1 MNPQKIGLLG
11 GTFDPVHYGHLQ
23 LAEAALRE
31 CGLDQVVFIPAAE
44 PPHKD
49 RTAVSSFVHR
59 LAMLELATEK
69 RQEFVC
75 NAIEGLLP
83 KPSYT
88 IDTLKVLQ
96 GQYGRDQCLYF
107 MIGADAFLEI
117 LSWKLHEDVLR
128 SVHIILSKRKGYT
141 GAPLADLLKNL
152 GYKHKQGL
160 WQATDGKKD
169 MYILRKIPVA
179 QSSSNIRAMID
190 TGQSVAQFL
199 PPSVILYIEKNKLYQ
214 Q

>member
-1 MNPQKIGLLG
+1 MRSPKIGLLG
-11 GTFDPVHYGHLQ
+11 GTFDPVHHGHLQ
-23 LAEAALRE
+23 LAEAAIIE

-49 RTAVSSFVHR
+49 STAVSSFAHR
-59 LAMLELATEK
+59 LAMLQLATES

-96 GQYGRDQCLYF
+96 QQYDKGHCLYF
-107 MIGADAFLEI
+107 MIGADAFLDI
-117 LSWKLHEDVLR
+117 LSWKLHQDVLR

-141 GAPLADLLKNL
+141 GEPLANLLKNL
-152 GYKHKQGL
+152 GYRQEQGL
-160 WQATDGKKD
+160 WHATDGKKD
-169 MYILRKIPVA
+169 IYILRKIPDA
-179 QSSSNIRAMID
+179 QSSSNIRAMI
-190 TGQSVAQFL
+190 GKGLSVEKFL
-199 PPSVILYIEKNKLYQ
+199 PSSVMLYIRKNKLYHQ
-214 Q
+214 